1 MATRLGMITPSLN
14 TVLEPVTYRLL
25 RDLPDVT
32 AHFSRVSVTH
42 ISLDESS
49 GGQFAAEPMIEAAR
63 LLMDAKVDSICW
75 NGTSGGW
82 LGVEKDAALCAA
94 ISDAVGVPVT
104 SATQAVTGLFR
115 EAGVTRFGL
124 VTPYLNDV
132 QQEIIAKYSAAGF
145 ECVSEAH
152 LGRDD
157 GFAYAAIADD
167 TWGELI
173 RKVAGGKPQA
183 ITTMCTNISGAP
195 LAEPIERETGI
206 PLVDSIS
213 ASLWAALKL
222 AGADPARI
230 LGWGKMFAGFKAAA

>member
-1 MATRLGMITPSLN
+1 MGIRLGMITPSLN

-25 RDLPDVT
+25 RGLPDVS
-32 AHFSRVSVTH
+32 AHFSRVSVTR
-42 ISLDESS
+42 ISLDDSS
-49 GGQFAAEPMIEAAR
+49 GGQFAAQPMIDAAR

-82 LGVEKDAALCAA
+82 LGVDKDAALCAA

-104 SATQAVTGLFR
+104 SATQAVTSLFR

-124 VTPYLNDV
+124 VTPYRGDV
-132 QQEIIAKYSAAGF
+132 QQEIIAKYAAAGF
-145 ECVSEAH
+145 ECVVEAH

-157 GFAYAAIADD
+157 GFAYAAIEDG
-167 TWGELI
+167 TWSELI
-173 RKVAGGKPQA
+173 RQVAGAKPQA

-195 LAEPIERETGI
+195 LAAPLERETGI
-206 PLVDSIS
+206 PLIDSIS

-222 AGADPARI
+222 AGADPARVQ
-230 LGWGKMFAGFKAAA
+230 GWGKMFAGFEAVA